1 MISIILNL
9 LWCGVFDGQTVVLV
23 NNSFAKNMHLAVGDE
38 TSTHVNYIQVTEDT
52 VQIHHVL
59 TDVLPAGSGRHWKPL

>member
-1 MISIILNL
+1 MQCEVLFCMISIILNL

-38 TSTHVNYIQVTEDT
+38 TSTHVN
-52 VQIHHVL
+52 
-59 TDVLPAGSGRHWKPL
+59 